1 MIIYLYIIILL
12 FPLFHCV
19 EFLTFDLKPSVYGT
33 FSIELCVGSFGFCDH
48 FTLTFS
54 DYKLKIYENSIFNP
68 TTNSEGYLNIDISR
82 TGIYSNLSFP
92 KSKSSVV
99 EVESNFIS
107 IENPLAKCTIGL
119 SEDSLFVY
127 HIYDLL
133 NSKLFYIDT
142 KNKYL
147 LFGDFPEVY
156 YKRYINKLKSYKHCA
171 LIQKNLPLYSCYVD
185 SIYFNNI
192 IYPIETSVTFD
203 IGVNAIYVK
212 NKDLLDLIARTTFA
226 TFIEGNICKYKY
238 KDKLYYIE
246 CNETF
251 NYMKEEKLGDVNI
264 IFNMYNIRVLKKD
277 LFINLNGKL
286 LYMIMYNEDNNN
298 NGWVFG
304 SVLFKSNIVIIDKQH
319 NQIGFIPYTK

>member
-1 MIIYLYIIILL
+1 
-12 FPLFHCV
+12 
-19 EFLTFDLKPSVYGT
+19 
-33 FSIELCVGSFGFCDH
+33 
-48 FTLTFS
+48 
-54 DYKLKIYENSIFNP
+54 
-68 TTNSEGYLNIDISR
+68 
-82 TGIYSNLSFP
+82 
-92 KSKSSVV
+92 
-99 EVESNFIS
+99 
-107 IENPLAKCTIGL
+107 
-119 SEDSLFVY
+119 
-127 HIYDLL
+127 
-133 NSKLFYIDT
+133 
-142 KNKYL
+142 
-147 LFGDFPEVY
+147 
-156 YKRYINKLKSYKHCA
+156 
-171 LIQKNLPLYSCYVD
+171 LYSCYVD

-264 IFNMYNIRVLKKD
+264 IFNMYNIRILKKD

-304 SVLFKSNIVIIDKQH
+304 SVLFKSNIVIIDRQH